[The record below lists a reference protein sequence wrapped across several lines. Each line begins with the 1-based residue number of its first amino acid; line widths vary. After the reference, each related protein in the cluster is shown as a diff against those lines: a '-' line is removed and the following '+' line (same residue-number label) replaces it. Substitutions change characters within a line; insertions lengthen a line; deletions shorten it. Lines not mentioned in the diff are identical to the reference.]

1 LFLTIYISTLFLTI
15 FLSCHVIYTLNLGCS
30 RRQLRLPVK
39 ICRKIRMFLLLPV
52 DLRQEH
58 EKICVEVHYTFTFTS
73 KRLGNFRQ
81 HHLFIRVWNECFVM
95 LAIVFQW
102 KNSPLLLLLG
112 FIVFL
117 GPAAVVIWD
126 NFVVGFR
133 FQSMFGSAVESAFD
147 QILKCFF
154 FC

>member
-1 LFLTIYISTLFLTI
+1 
-15 FLSCHVIYTLNLGCS
+15 
-30 RRQLRLPVK
+30 
-39 ICRKIRMFLLLPV
+39 
-52 DLRQEH
+52 
-58 EKICVEVHYTFTFTS
+58 
-73 KRLGNFRQ
+73 
-81 HHLFIRVWNECFVM
+81 VM

-133 FQSMFGSAVESAFD
+133 F
-147 QILKCFF
+147 
-154 FC
+154 